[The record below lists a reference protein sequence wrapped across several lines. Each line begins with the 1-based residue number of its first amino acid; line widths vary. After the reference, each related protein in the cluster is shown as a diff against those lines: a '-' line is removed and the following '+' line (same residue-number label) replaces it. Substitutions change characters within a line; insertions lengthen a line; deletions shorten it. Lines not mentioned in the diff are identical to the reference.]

1 MEILYHFF
9 DLIMWKDDQETYLKP
24 ICEVSTETTLWM
36 LHNRNNEKALRCDI
50 LFPSESSMSPISDHL
65 L

>member
-1 MEILYHFF
+1 
-9 DLIMWKDDQETYLKP
+9 MWKDDQETYLKP